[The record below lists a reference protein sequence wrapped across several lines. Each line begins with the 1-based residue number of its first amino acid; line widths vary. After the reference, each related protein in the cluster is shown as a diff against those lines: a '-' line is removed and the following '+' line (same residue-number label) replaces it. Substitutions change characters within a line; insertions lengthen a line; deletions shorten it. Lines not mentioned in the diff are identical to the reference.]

1 VQGVKVIR
9 TVFVAAIGLILAT
22 LPASASTKIN
32 FIYTPVN
39 QFVALY
45 VAKDQGILDK
55 HGIDMDL
62 TTAANGSLIG
72 AALIA
77 DTAQI
82 GGPTPTVLLQANE
95 QGLDLVVIAGTEVY
109 PIAGKGGALAASDSG
124 IHGPQELAGKRVGTP
139 GLGGILDVLMH
150 KWVQSSGLDY
160 HKVNWVEIGFP
171 QMSDALKGHLVDAV
185 AAVDPAYT
193 HVLADKTGYSIGS
206 YTDIIPPGTSPVNF
220 VTTRAWATKHVDDIK
235 ALQAALDEGVAFV
248 KNPANDAAVRASLAK
263 YTHLPPPVVAMMA
276 VPQNF
281 DVHIKPESLRFWIEV
296 SREQGLIKGNPDP
309 KSLIYP

>member
-1 VQGVKVIR
+1 MQGVKVIR
-9 TVFVAAIGLILAT
+9 TVFVATIGLILAAQ
-22 LPASASTKIN
+22 PASAATKIS
-32 FIYTPVN
+32 FMYTPVN

-55 HGIDMDL
+55 HGLDIDV
-62 TTAANGSLIG
+62 TTAANGSLIT
-72 AALIA
+72 AALVA
-77 DTAQI
+77 DSVQI
-82 GGPTPTVLLQANE
+82 GGPTPTVTLQAIE
-95 QGLDLVVIAGTEVY
+95 QGIDLVVIAGTEVY
-109 PIAGKGGALAASDSG
+109 PIAGKGGALAANASG
-124 IHGPQELAGKRVGTP
+124 IQGPKDLAGKRVGSP
-139 GLGGILDVLMH
+139 GLGGIIDVLMH
-150 KWVQSSGLDY
+150 KWVQTAGVDY

-171 QMSDALKGHLVDAV
+171 QMSDALKSHLVDAV
-185 AAVDPAYT
+185 AAVDPFYT
-193 HVLADKTGYSIGS
+193 RVIADKTGYDIGS
-206 YTDIIPPGTSPVNF
+206 YADVIPAGTSPVNF